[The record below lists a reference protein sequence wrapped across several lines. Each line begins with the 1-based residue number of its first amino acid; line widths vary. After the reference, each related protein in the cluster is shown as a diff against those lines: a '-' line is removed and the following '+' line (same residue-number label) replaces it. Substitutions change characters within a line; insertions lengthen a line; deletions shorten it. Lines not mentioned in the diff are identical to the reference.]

1 MTYIKKGFFLIVGTA
16 LMVVLLL
23 AAGGVHLLPEYVFKS
38 LMENELWS
46 AVGGMFSMMLLPGA
60 VVGQNIRTLV
70 PACVRTPQ
78 RIRYTVFLCRFAC
91 DQRVLRSRSLSRSIL
106 RRV

>member
-16 LMVVLLL
+16 LMVILLL

-46 AVGGMFSMMLLPGA
+46 AVGECS
-60 VVGQNIRTLV
+60 V
-70 PACVRTPQ
+70 
-78 RIRYTVFLCRFAC
+78 
-91 DQRVLRSRSLSRSIL
+91 
-106 RRV
+106 